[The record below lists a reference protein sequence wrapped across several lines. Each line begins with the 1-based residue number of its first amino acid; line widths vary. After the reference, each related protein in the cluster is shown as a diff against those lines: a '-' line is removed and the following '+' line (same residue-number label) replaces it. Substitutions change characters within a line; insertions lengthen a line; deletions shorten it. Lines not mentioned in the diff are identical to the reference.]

1 MNFVKY
7 FVKIKI
13 KIHVDAITQLFGP
26 INSILT
32 KNVELYNSVQ
42 MYGLRASI
50 WSNFQLHT

>member
-1 MNFVKY
+1 MDFVKY